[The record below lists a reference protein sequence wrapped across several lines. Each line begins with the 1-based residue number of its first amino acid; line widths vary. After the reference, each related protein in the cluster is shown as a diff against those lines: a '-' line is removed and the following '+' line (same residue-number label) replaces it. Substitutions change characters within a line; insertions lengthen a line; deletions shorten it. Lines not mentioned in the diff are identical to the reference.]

1 MSTLKVDTIQ
11 GKTTAGTVAMPSG
24 HVIQTAYS
32 STVTKLVS
40 TSSNADVT
48 LMTADAF
55 TPKFANSH
63 IVIQLSMHFG
73 YYNPNGGLQV
83 VRAISGGST
92 TYGIGDT
99 GETYSGGDGFW
110 NADEFV
116 MNNTSTGDIY
126 AIVQM
131 GGCVVDTNHNTT
143 SAITYSLRCT
153 STDEVYFNRQKTIEA
168 NGSARSSFLLMEI
181 KQ

>member
-1 MSTLKVDTIQ
+1 MSTLSVDTIQ

-48 LMTADAF
+48 LMTADPF

-63 IVIQLSMHFG
+63 ILIQLNMHFG

-99 GETYSGGDGFW
+99 GETYSGGDG
-110 NADEFV
+110 
-116 MNNTSTGDIY
+116 S
-126 AIVQM
+126 
-131 GGCVVDTNHNTT
+131 
-143 SAITYSLRCT
+143 
-153 STDEVYFNRQKTIEA
+153 
-168 NGSARSSFLLMEI
+168 
-181 KQ
+181 